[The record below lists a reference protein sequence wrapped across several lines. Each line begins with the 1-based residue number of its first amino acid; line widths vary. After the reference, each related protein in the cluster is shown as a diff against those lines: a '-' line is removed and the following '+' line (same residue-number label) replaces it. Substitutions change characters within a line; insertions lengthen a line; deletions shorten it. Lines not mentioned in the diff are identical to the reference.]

1 MANETFLTIVGTIV
15 ADPETRF
22 TPSGAGVTNFRVAV
36 NARKFDKQSNEF
48 KKQPPKFWACNA
60 WNQGSMKLAENV
72 ADQLKK
78 GDGVVVY
85 GELVT
90 REYETKEG
98 EKRSVDEI
106 RVEAIGKDL
115 KWHSGSGQ
123 QQQSRPQSAP
133 QGNGGGWNAPATD
146 PWGAPAASDGNG
158 GWNNPSQTE
167 PPF

>member
-36 NARKFDKQSNEF
+36 NARKFDKQTNEF
-48 KKQPPKFWACNA
+48 KKQPPNFWACNA

-72 ADQLKK
+72 AEQLKK

-115 KWHSGSGQ
+115 KWHSGGG
-123 QQQSRPQSAP
+123 QQSRPASNA
-133 QGNGGGWNAPATD
+133 GNGFGNSAPATD
-146 PWGAPAASDGNG
+146 PWGAPASNPSG
-158 GWNNPSQTE
+158 GWGNPGQDQ